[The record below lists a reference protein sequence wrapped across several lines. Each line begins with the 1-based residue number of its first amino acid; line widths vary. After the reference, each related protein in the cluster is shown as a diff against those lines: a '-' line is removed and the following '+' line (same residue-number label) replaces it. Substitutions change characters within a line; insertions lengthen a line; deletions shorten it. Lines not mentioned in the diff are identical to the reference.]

1 MEIFNKTLELER
13 FLAPFY
19 QEKKTIGL
27 VPTMGALHQGHLS
40 LMKKALEENEVVVVS
55 VFVNPTQFNNA
66 EDLEKYPR
74 NLERDAATIATLSDK
89 IILFAPEVSQ
99 MYEGTPTSESYDFHG
114 LDKVMEGSSRP
125 GHFDGVATIVE
136 KLFRLVRPTRAY
148 FGEKDYQQILIIRS
162 MVAQRKLNLTLVP
175 CPIVREASGLAMS
188 SRNERLSP
196 QGKAQAAFIYQVLTE
211 AKERFA
217 SHSVEEVTA
226 FVKEQFDEK
235 AEFELEYFIIA
246 DERTLQP
253 ATKKE
258 AGVAYRAFIVA
269 YIEGV
274 RLIDNLAF

>member
-1 MEIFNKTLELER
+1 
-13 FLAPFY
+13 
-19 QEKKTIGL
+19 
-27 VPTMGALHQGHLS
+27 
-40 LMKKALEENEVVVVS
+40 
-55 VFVNPTQFNNA
+55 
-66 EDLEKYPR
+66 
-74 NLERDAATIATLSDK
+74 
-89 IILFAPEVSQ
+89 
-99 MYEGTPTSESYDFHG
+99 
-114 LDKVMEGSSRP
+114 MEGSSRP

-226 FVKEQFDEK
+226 FVKEQFAEK
-235 AEFELEYFIIA
+235 AAFELEYFIIA
-246 DERTLQP
+246 YSDR
-253 ATKKE
+253 KS
-258 AGVAYRAFIVA
+258 VV
-269 YIEGV
+269 
-274 RLIDNLAF
+274 

>member
-13 FLAPFY
+13 FLAPFH

-40 LMKKALEENEVVVVS
+40 LMKKALEENEVV
-55 VFVNPTQFNNA
+55 VNPTQFNNA

-99 MYEGTPTSESYDFHG
+99 MYEDTPTSESYDFHG

-162 MVAQRKLNLTLVP
+162 MVAQRKLNLALVP
-175 CPIVREASGLAMS
+175 CIVEASGLAMS

-226 FVKEQFDEK
+226 FVKEQFAEK
-235 AEFELEYFIIA
+235 AAFELEYFIIA

-253 ATKKE
+253 ATEKE

>member
-1 MEIFNKTLELER
+1 
-13 FLAPFY
+13 
-19 QEKKTIGL
+19 
-27 VPTMGALHQGHLS
+27 
-40 LMKKALEENEVVVVS
+40 MKKALEENEVVIVS

-196 QGKAQAAFIYQVLTE
+196 RGKAQAAFIYQVLTE

-226 FVKEQFDEK
+226 FVKEQFAEK

-253 ATKKE
+253 ATEKE

>member
-1 MEIFNKTLELER
+1 MIYNEQKALHNALQSLKN
-13 FLAPFY
+13 
-19 QEKKTIGL
+19 QGKTIGL
-27 VPTMGALHQGHLS
+27 VPTMGALHAGHLS
-40 LMKKALEENEVVVVS
+40 LVKKAKEENDIVVVS
-55 VFVNPTQFNNA
+55 IFVNPTQFNNPT
-66 EDLEKYPR
+66 DLEKYPR
-74 NLERDAATIATLSDK
+74 TLEADAQL
-89 IILFAPEVSQ
+89 L
-99 MYEGTPTSESYDFHG
+99 YDFSPEILIYAPSVADVYGDEAAAQHFDFG
-114 LDKVMEGSSRP
+114 TLDKVMEGPSRP
-125 GHFDGVATIVE
+125 GHFDGVGTIVK
-136 KLFRLVRPTRAY
+136 KLFEIVTPDRAY

-196 QGKAQAAFIYQVLTE
+196 QGKTQAAFIYQVLTE

-226 FVKEQFDEK
+226 FVKEQFAEK
-235 AEFELEYFIIA
+235 AAFELEYFIIA

-253 ATKKE
+253 ATEKE

>member
-13 FLAPFY
+13 FLAPFH

-136 KLFRLVRPTRAY
+136 KLFRLVRSTRAY
-148 FGEKDYQQILIIRS
+148 FGEKDYQHQKYGR
-162 MVAQRKLNLTLVP
+162 P
-175 CPIVREASGLAMS
+175 
-188 SRNERLSP
+188 
-196 QGKAQAAFIYQVLTE
+196 AQA
-211 AKERFA
+211 
-217 SHSVEEVTA
+217 
-226 FVKEQFDEK
+226 
-235 AEFELEYFIIA
+235 
-246 DERTLQP
+246 
-253 ATKKE
+253 
-258 AGVAYRAFIVA
+258 
-269 YIEGV
+269 
-274 RLIDNLAF
+274 

>member
-1 MEIFNKTLELER
+1 
-13 FLAPFY
+13 
-19 QEKKTIGL
+19 
-27 VPTMGALHQGHLS
+27 
-40 LMKKALEENEVVVVS
+40 
-55 VFVNPTQFNNA
+55 
-66 EDLEKYPR
+66 
-74 NLERDAATIATLSDK
+74 
-89 IILFAPEVSQ
+89 
-99 MYEGTPTSESYDFHG
+99 
-114 LDKVMEGSSRP
+114 
-125 GHFDGVATIVE
+125 
-136 KLFRLVRPTRAY
+136 
-148 FGEKDYQQILIIRS
+148 

-226 FVKEQFDEK
+226 FVKEQFAEK

-246 DERTLQP
+246 DEHTLQP
-253 ATKKE
+253 ATEKE